1 MIKASLR
8 TVLRDAWHLAT
19 PYFRSEQRWSARL
32 LLAAIITMNFVLVAI
47 NVQLNTW
54 QGAFFNSIQTK
65 DAVAFQEL
73 LFLGHRT
80 DDAYTPGF
88 TILAIAY
95 ILIAIYRTYL
105 RQWLQIRWRTWM
117 TQRLLADWLS
127 DRAYY
132 TISLQQGGQ
141 QQGPNTTDNP
151 DQRIAEDLK
160 SFTDDTLRLGLE
172 FLSQVVTLIS
182 FAQILYVL
190 SGSASLFG
198 ITIPGYL
205 LWIAILYAA
214 IGTSLTHIIGRPLA
228 AIEFMRQRV
237 EANFRFALVRVREN
251 AEGVALHAGE
261 AVEST
266 GLLARFAAIITNV
279 RALMSRQ
286 KKVNALIAGY
296 GQLAGIFPFV
306 VAGPRFFSGAITF
319 GDLTRIA
326 GAFGSVQDA
335 LSWFITSYAELAV
348 WRATVDRLTGF
359 RRAVETARSL
369 AQGGVQLRP
378 FLDHQ
383 GTDGL
388 VLNDV
393 TLALP
398 DGRTL
403 LDHADLTVPA
413 GRATVVSGRS
423 GSGKSTL
430 FRAIAGIWPFGSGT
444 VQRPPGVSLFLPQ
457 RPYIPLGTLRRA
469 VAYPYDVE
477 TISDQAAQQALT
489 DVGLGSLIPE
499 LDTDQPWAQRL
510 SGGEQQRLA
519 VARALLV
526 KPDWLFLDEATASL
540 DPEAE
545 AELYSLIR
553 HQLPGTTILSIAHR
567 AEVAKWHDQALQMKD
582 GTLHAKP

>member
-1 MIKASLR
+1 MNKVGLGV
-8 TVLRDAWHLAT
+8 VLRDAWRLAS

-32 LLAAIITMNFVLVAI
+32 LLGAIIAMNFVLVGI
-47 NVQLNTW
+47 NVQLNAW
-54 QGAFFNSIQTK
+54 QGAFFNSIQGK

-73 LFLGHRT
+73 LLLGHRT
-80 DDAYTPGF
+80 DEGYMPGF
-88 TILAIAY
+88 TILAITY

-132 TISLQQGGQ
+132 TIGLQQGVSS
-141 QQGPNTTDNP
+141 TDNP

-172 FLSQVVTLIS
+172 FLSQIVTLIS

-214 IGTSLTHIIGRPLA
+214 VGTGLTHLIGRPLA
-228 AIEFMRQRV
+228 AIEFLRQRV

-251 AEGVALHAGE
+251 AEGVALHGGE
-261 AVEST
+261 SVEQQ
-266 GLLARFAAIITNV
+266 GLLTRFSAIIANV

-286 KKVNALIAGY
+286 KKVNALIQGY
-296 GQLAGIFPFV
+296 SQVAGIFPFV

-335 LSWFITSYAELAV
+335 MSWFITSYAELAV
-348 WRATVDRLTGF
+348 WRAIVDRLTGF

-369 AQGGVQLRP
+369 AQGGVQVS
-378 FLDHQ
+378 Q
-383 GTDGL
+383 GGDTL
-388 VLNDV
+388 ALHDV

-403 LDHADLTVPA
+403 LDSAQLTVPA

-444 VQRPPGVSLFLPQ
+444 VERPPGVSLFLPQ

-469 VAYPYDVE
+469 VAYPTDAD
-477 TISDQAAQQALT
+477 TIPDEAVHQALT

-519 VARALLV
+519 IARALLV

-545 AELYSLIR
+545 AELYSLLR
-553 HQLPGTTILSIAHR
+553 TQLPNTTILSIAHR
-567 AEVAKWHDQALQMKD
+567 SEVAKWHDQALTLRD
-582 GTLHAKP
+582 GGLVR

>member
-8 TVLRDAWHLAT
+8 TVLRDAWRLAS

-32 LLAAIITMNFVLVAI
+32 LLGAIIAMNFVLVAI
-47 NVQLNTW
+47 NVQLNSW
-54 QGAFFNSIQTK
+54 QGAFFNSIQSK
-65 DAVAFQEL
+65 DATAFQEL
-73 LFLGHRT
+73 LLIGHRT
-80 DDAYTPGF
+80 EDGFMPGF
-88 TILAIAY
+88 TILAVAY

-117 TQRLLADWLS
+117 TQHLLADWLA
-127 DRAYY
+127 DRVYY
-132 TISLQQGGQ
+132 TISLQQGGL
-141 QQGPNTTDNP
+141 QQGAPDNP

-190 SGSASLFG
+190 SGTASLFG
-198 ITIPGYL
+198 IPIPGYL
-205 LWIAILYAA
+205 LWIAILYAGF
-214 IGTSLTHIIGRPLA
+214 GTGLTHLIGRPLA
-228 AIEFMRQRV
+228 AIEFLRQRV
-237 EANFRFALVRVREN
+237 EADFRFALVRVREN

-261 AVEST
+261 AAESQ
-266 GLLARFAAIITNV
+266 GLLARFSAIIANV

-296 GQLAGIFPFV
+296 GQVAGIFPFI

-348 WRATVDRLTGF
+348 WRATIDRLTGF
-359 RRAVETARSL
+359 RRAVETARTL
-369 AQGGVQLRP
+369 AEAGPRPQPGGQ
-378 FLDHQ
+378 D
-383 GTDGL
+383 L
-388 VLNDV
+388 VLDNL

-403 LDHADLTVPA
+403 LDNAALTIQA
-413 GRATVVSGRS
+413 GQATIVTGRS
-423 GSGKSTL
+423 GSGKSSL
-430 FRAIAGIWPFGSGT
+430 FRAIAGIWPFGSGAIS
-444 VQRPPGVSLFLPQ
+444 RPPGTSLFLPQ
-457 RPYIPLGTLRRA
+457 RPYLPLGTLRRA
-469 VAYPYDVE
+469 VAYPGDA
-477 TISDQAAQQALT
+477 TAIPDAAIHQALT
-489 DVGLGSLIPE
+489 DVGLAPLIPE
-499 LDTDQPWAQRL
+499 LDSDQPWAQRL
-510 SGGEQQRLA
+510 SGGEQQRIA
-519 VARALLV
+519 IARALLL

-545 AELYSLIR
+545 AELYSLLR
-553 HQLPGTTILSIAHR
+553 TQLPTTTILSIAHR
-567 AEVAKWHDQALQMKD
+567 PELAQWHDQSVRLKD
-582 GTLHAKP
+582 RTLNVLSPAERVG